1 MTEPFLI
8 IGHRGSPTRYPENT
22 IASFDE
28 ALRVGADGFETDL
41 RLLFDRTAVLFH
53 DHDLREEEIESL
65 TFTQCAERGAVVE
78 RLSDLGRYAG
88 RAKMVLEVKRPR
100 WEQTVLEHVSSWPD
114 AVIASF
120 DHSVLTSLRDRGA
133 TVPLGLTLYGYLV
146 DVAEYAE
153 KVGVTWVYPN
163 YHYVDA
169 EMVSSLH
176 ARGIKVV
183 PWTPNRRHE
192 WDRLREMGC
201 DGVIT
206 DEPEEAV
213 AWRTGLRIED

>member
-8 IGHRGSPTRYPENT
+8 LGHRGSPKRFPENT
-22 IASFDE
+22 LRSFDE

-41 RLLFDRTAVLFH
+41 RLLSDRTAVLFH
-53 DHDLREEEIESL
+53 DDELREEEVESL
-65 TFTQCAERGAVVE
+65 TFTQCAERGAAIA

-88 RAKMVLEVKRPR
+88 RATMVLEVKRKG
-100 WEQTVLEHVSSWPD
+100 WEETVLDHVSAWPD
-114 AVIASF
+114 AVVASF
-120 DHSVLTSLRDRGA
+120 DHSVLTSMRERGA
-133 TVPLGLTLYGYLV
+133 TVPLGLTIYGSIV

-153 KVGVTWVYPN
+153 MVGATWVFPN

-169 EMVSSLH
+169 EMVASLH

-183 PWTPNRRHE
+183 PWTANRRHE
-192 WDRLREMGC
+192 WDRLRDAGC

-206 DEPEEAV
+206 DLPAEAV
-213 AWRTGLRIED
+213 EWRRGEIEN

>member
-8 IGHRGSPTRYPENT
+8 LGHRGSPKRFPENT

-28 ALRVGADGFETDL
+28 AIRVGADGFETDL

-53 DHDLREEEIESL
+53 DDDLHENEIESL
-65 TFTQCAERGAVVE
+65 TFTQCAERGAVIA
-78 RLSDLGRYAG
+78 RLSDLDRYAG
-88 RAKMVLEVKRPR
+88 RATMVLEVKRAR
-100 WEQTVLEHVSSWPD
+100 WEEIVIEHVSAWPD

-120 DHSVLTSLRDRGA
+120 DHSILTSLRDRGA
-133 TVPLGLTLYGYLV
+133 TVPLGLTIYGYIV

-153 KVGVTWVYPN
+153 KVGATWVFPN

-169 EMVSSLH
+169 EMVASLH

-183 PWTPNRRHE
+183 PWTANRRQE
-192 WDRLREMGC
+192 WDRLREAGC

-206 DEPEEAV
+206 DLPGEAV
-213 AWRTGLRIED
+213 EWRR